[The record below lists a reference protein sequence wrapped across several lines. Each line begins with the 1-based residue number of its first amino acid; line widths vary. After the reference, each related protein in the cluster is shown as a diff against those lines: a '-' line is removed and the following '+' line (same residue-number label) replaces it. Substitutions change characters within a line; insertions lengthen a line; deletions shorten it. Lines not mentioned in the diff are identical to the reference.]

1 MAGQGILDLFK
12 AKKREPKKNP
22 VRSSNGSTTPATILE
37 ELVTDEGL
45 EAVLEALSTCAVGID
60 GSVDREAQEKI
71 QGVLLV
77 LADIAA
83 GEDVDDEEIDED
95 EDEDEDEEED
105 LDEDDLPEEAEDD
118 SDESGDE

>member
-22 VRSSNGSTTPATILE
+22 ALDSARPGHLMDILADVVE
-37 ELVTDEGL
+37 EAGL
-45 EAVLEALSTCAVGID
+45 ERVLRALSSVASHD
-60 GSVDREAQEKI
+60 ESVDEESLEKI

-77 LADIAA
+77 LSDIAA

-95 EDEDEDEEED
+95 EDED

-118 SDESGDE
+118 ESDDESGDE